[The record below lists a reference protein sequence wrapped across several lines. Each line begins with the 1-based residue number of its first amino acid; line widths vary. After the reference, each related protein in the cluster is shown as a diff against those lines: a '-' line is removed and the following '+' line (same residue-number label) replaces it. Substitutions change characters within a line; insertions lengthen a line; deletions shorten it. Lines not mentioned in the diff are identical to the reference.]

1 MFEKNNVIKM
11 LIIIWVISGIIF
23 AKPEIVGPKILGVYP
38 NAPFLHTLGAINAG
52 TDKSFSVSGLPSGLN
67 LEAESGILSG
77 TAPDEGVYDMVV
89 IVSGSEGGDTS
100 QFQLHCSDTLALTP
114 PMGWNS
120 WNKYGGNVNA
130 QLIKQMADA
139 IVSSG
144 LRGFGYQY
152 VNIDDNWSNRDRDS
166 NGDIV
171 PKSDKF
177 PDGVKEVVDYCH
189 ALGVKVGI
197 YTDLGPSTF
206 MGCAGSG
213 GNPKHYVQDAA
224 KFAEW
229 GIDYVKVDLC
239 SGPSD
244 QAGASRDYKEFGE
257 ALKNSGRSMIY
268 SICEWGRR
276 NPWLW
281 GREAHG
287 HLWRTTWDLRDRW
300 IQNNYNNGENGIMN
314 ALDFNQHEIELNV
327 GVEDIH
333 EYSGPGGWND
343 MDMMVI
349 ANGAMS
355 DREYQSHMT
364 LWCILNSPVIL
375 SNDLSNMSQGTKDIL
390 MNPEIIAVNQDI
402 LGEQAI
408 KVSDNGNEEIYAR
421 NMSDSSK
428 VVGLLNRGSSSV
440 SMSVSWALLEIAGRQ
455 TVRDLWQRSDLGTFE
470 DAFSCDVESHECVM
484 LKIKPEPQ
492 TSIKKDATPPIPVLQ
507 LKQFIISES
516 SVKLLFAAP
525 KGIIDKSSLI
535 KLQIYSVDG
544 KHSNTLAPSRKNKTS
559 VEFNWNRTNNYGRK
573 VSSGIYFYKLTTGKN
588 KIIKAIG
595 KLTLVN

>member
-1 MFEKNNVIKM
+1 MLVRCHLFKILLVIG
-11 LIIIWVISGIIF
+11 LLSGIIT
-23 AKPEIVGPKILGVYP
+23 AKPEIVGPKVLGVYP
-38 NAPFLHTLGAINAG
+38 NTPFLHTLGAVNVG
-52 TDKSFSVSGLPSGLN
+52 NNKSFFVDGLPSGLS
-67 LEAESGILSG
+67 LEAETGILSG
-77 TAPDEGVYDMVV
+77 TAPDEGVYDMVI
-89 IVSGSEGGDTS
+89 IVSGSEGNDTS
-100 QFQLHCSDTLALTP
+100 QFQLHCSDTPALTP

-139 IVSSG
+139 LVSSG
-144 LRGFGYQY
+144 LRNFGYQY
-152 VNIDDNWSNRDRDS
+152 VNIDDNWSNKDRDS

-197 YTDLGPSTF
+197 YTDLGPGTF

-257 ALKNSGRSMIY
+257 ALKNSGRSMIF

-281 GREAHG
+281 GRDANG
-287 HLWRTTWDLRDRW
+287 HLWRTTWDLRDNW
-300 IQNNYNNGENGIMN
+300 WSQNYNNGENGIMN
-314 ALDFNQHEIELNV
+314 DLDFNQHEIEQNV

-349 ANGAMS
+349 ANGAMN

-390 MNPEIIAVNQDI
+390 MNPEIIAVNQDV
-402 LGEQAI
+402 LGEQAV
-408 KVSDNGNEEIYAR
+408 KVSDNGDQEIYAR

-428 VVGLLNRGSSSV
+428 VVGLLNRGSSSA
-440 SMSVSWALLEIAGRQ
+440 SMSVSWDLLGITGKQ
-455 TVRDLWQRSDLGTFE
+455 TVRDLWQRMDLGIFE

-492 TSIKKDATPPIPVLQ
+492 TSIKKDAILSLSVFQ
-507 LKQFIISES
+507 LKQLIISKS
-516 SVKLLFAAP
+516 SVKLLFSAP
-525 KGIIDKSSLI
+525 MGIVGNNSLI
-535 KLQIYSVDG
+535 KLQVYSADG
-544 KHSNTLAPSRKNKTS
+544 KQCITLAPSRKDNTS
-559 VEFNWNRTNNYGRK
+559 VEFNWNRTNDNGQK
-573 VSSGIYFYKLTTGKN
+573 VSSGMYFYRILAGRVSDIKKVGKMS
-588 KIIKAIG
+588 IIH
-595 KLTLVN
+595 

>member
-1 MFEKNNVIKM
+1 MFVKCHQFKM
-11 LIIIWVISGIIF
+11 SLIIGLITGITF
-23 AKPEIVGPKILGVYP
+23 AKPEIVGPEVLGVYP
-38 NAPFLHTLGAINAG
+38 ETPFLHTLGAINAG
-52 TDKSFSVSGLPSGLN
+52 TDKSFSVSGLPSGLS
-67 LEAESGILSG
+67 LEAETGILSG
-77 TAPDEGVYDMVV
+77 TAPDAGVYDLVI
-89 IVSGSEGGDTS
+89 IVSGSEGNDTS

-144 LRGFGYQY
+144 LRDFGYQY
-152 VNIDDNWSNRDRDS
+152 VNIDDNWSNSDRDS

-177 PDGVKEVVDYCH
+177 PDGMKEVVDYCH
-189 ALGVKVGI
+189 ARGVKVGI
-197 YTDLGPSTF
+197 YTDLGPGTF

-244 QAGASRDYKEFGE
+244 QTGASRDYTEFGE

-314 ALDFNQHEIELNV
+314 ALDFNQHEIEQNV

-333 EYSGPGGWND
+333 TYSEPGGWND

-349 ANGAMS
+349 ANGTMS

-375 SNDLSNMSQGTKDIL
+375 SNDLSNMSQETKDIL
-390 MNPEIIAVNQDI
+390 MNPEIIAVNQDV
-402 LGEQAI
+402 LGEQAV
-408 KVSDNGNEEIYAR
+408 KLSDNGDQEVYAR
-421 NMSDSSK
+421 NMSDSSR
-428 VVGLLNRGSSSV
+428 VVGLLNRGSSTV
-440 SMSVSWALLEIAGRQ
+440 SMSVSWTLLEITGMQA
-455 TVRDLWQRSDLGTFE
+455 VRDLWQRSDLGTFE

-492 TSIKKDATPPIPVLQ
+492 TSVKKDAKPPLSVLQ
-507 LKQFIISES
+507 LKQLIISES
-516 SVKLLFAAP
+516 SVKLFFSAP
-525 KGIIDKSSLI
+525 MGIIGKNSLI
-535 KLQIYSVDG
+535 KLQVFSVDG
-544 KHSNTLAPSRKNKTS
+544 KHSNTMAPSGKDNTS
-559 VEFNWNRTNNYGRK
+559 IEFNWNRTDDYGRK
-573 VSSGIYFYKLTTGKN
+573 VSSGIYFYKVTTGKN
-588 KIIKAIG
+588 RIIKAVG
-595 KLTLVN
+595 KLILVN